1 MKTLFLKNLKSTP
14 NIKDNL
20 IGGQMTTM
28 LVDQNSI
35 CIINQSKEN
44 MGIDYSNHLF
54 IYLFIF
60 GFQ

>member
-1 MKTLFLKNLKSTP
+1 MTLFLKNWKSTP

-44 MGIDYSNHLF
+44 MGIDYSN
-54 IYLFIF
+54 
-60 GFQ
+60 